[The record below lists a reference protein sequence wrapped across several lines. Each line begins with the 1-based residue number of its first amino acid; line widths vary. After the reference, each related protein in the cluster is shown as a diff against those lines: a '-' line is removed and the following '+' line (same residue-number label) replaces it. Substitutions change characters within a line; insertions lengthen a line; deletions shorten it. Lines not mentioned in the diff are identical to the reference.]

1 MHRGQCRA
9 VVSKGRNGNVDSRT
23 LCLGLLAQGGASGY
37 ELKKTLEGPL
47 RHFVDASFGS
57 IYPALARL
65 AAEGLITGT
74 EQAQDRRPDKKVYTL
89 TAQGRLALL
98 DALIN
103 LPGRDRFR
111 SDFVAL
117 MLFADLLPVRHLSQL
132 IDDKL
137 AEQEAALREL
147 VAFRDKA
154 ATVPQDFVAGLAA
167 AMIGA
172 ARGYLDDNRHLIE
185 SHALQNVAPTR

>member
-1 MHRGQCRA
+1 M
-9 VVSKGRNGNVDSRT
+9 DSRT

-37 ELKKTLEGPL
+37 ELKKILEGPL

-65 AAEGLITGT
+65 AAEGLVACT
-74 EQAQDRRPDKKVYTL
+74 EQAQERRPDKKVYHL
-89 TAQGRLALL
+89 TPQGRLALL
-98 DALIN
+98 DTLVK

-111 SDFVAL
+111 SDFAAL
-117 MLFADLLPVRHLSQL
+117 MLFADLLPVRHLSAL
-132 IDDKL
+132 IDEKLSEQETAL
-137 AEQEAALREL
+137 AELA
-147 VAFRDKA
+147 AFRENGA
-154 ATVPQDFVAGLAA
+154 GLPQAFVAGLAT

-185 SHALQNVAPTR
+185 SHALQNVPGAGP

>member
-1 MHRGQCRA
+1 M
-9 VVSKGRNGNVDSRT
+9 DSRT

-65 AAEGLITGT
+65 AAEGLVACT
-74 EQAQDRRPDKKVYTL
+74 EQAQDRRPDKKVYHL
-89 TAQGRLALL
+89 TPQGRLALL
-98 DALIN
+98 DALVK

-111 SDFVAL
+111 SDFAAL

-132 IDDKL
+132 IDEKL
-137 AEQEAALREL
+137 AEQEAALAGL
-147 VAFRDKA
+147 A
-154 ATVPQDFVAGLAA
+154 ALRANGASLPQEFVAGLAA

-185 SHALQNVAPTR
+185 SHALQNVVAPAAK